1 MKPDEKLFSLKRA
14 FESGAVFDL
23 DFLRA
28 EPTEVIETL
37 IDQVC
42 HFQFPEFT
50 GNKKLLKE
58 MKAQLPNILE
68 RLEKKVTN

>member
-28 EPTEVIETL
+28 KPTEFIETL
-37 IDQVC
+37 IDQLC
-42 HFQFPEFT
+42 HFQFPELI
-50 GNKKLLKE
+50 GDKKLLKE
-58 MKAQLPNILE
+58 MKAQLPDLLE
-68 RLEKKVTN
+68 HLEKKVTN